1 MLPIYSFQY
10 VTYLYTPIENFS
22 NFYNFCLP
30 MFHIDPIPHLKILKK
45 YLKTESNMPK
55 GHATPE
61 ELKVFIS
68 SIKSELSDHKYRN
81 KENCNLPVKDINI
94 QDRHIVIKPFD
105 KGAGFMILKPALT
118 IFCIKQEMVNHNLQN

>member
-1 MLPIYSFQY
+1 
-10 VTYLYTPIENFS
+10 
-22 NFYNFCLP
+22 
-30 MFHIDPIPHLKILKK
+30 MFHIDPIPHLKIFKE

-81 KENCNLPVKDINI
+81 KENCNLPVKDINSLRNLI
-94 QDRHIVIKPFD
+94 KLQKDRHIVIKPFD
-105 KGAGFMILKPALT
+105 KGAGFMILKPDIT
-118 IFCIKQEMVNHNLQN
+118 ILCIKQEMVNHNLKN